1 MSINPY
7 NNNHNKYDFTIEE
20 LKSIDFAWELINMF
34 NITFLT
40 KMELR
45 EKMITYINK
54 KYNVEEFDRLEIIIE
69 KMFWN
74 LIFIVNK
81 ILENNFIEQTI
92 KQKDN
97 SYDLTKQ
104 IRRIYKKNKL
114 LCESYINKIIDFK
127 DDKLYYKYNYPNNFD
142 IIISSIMSDRIIYET
157 IYNNIDKLDI
167 NFIQSIISNIN
178 IKENFDYLFPN
189 INTIIPFSYKNRIER
204 IKKYYFNNKFDAL
217 WFQFI

>member
-114 LCESYINKIIDFK
+114 LCESYINKIIVFK